1 MGDAT
6 SYYVGGES
14 GGPITI
20 AAQATKTFDAY
31 TGGKTTGVIGDVVI
45 ADTQAGIIAEAIGVV
60 APNGARGELFSTS
73 LSSKLHRAVADTP
86 FCVRCYRM

>member
-31 TGGKTTGVIGDVVI
+31 TGGKTTRVVGDVVI
-45 ADTQAGIIAEAIGVV
+45 ADTQAGIVAEAIGVV
-60 APNGARGELFSTS
+60 APGGARGELFSTS
-73 LSSKLHRAVADTP
+73 TTRRYGRVIANAMHLDRCHR
-86 FCVRCYRM
+86 M